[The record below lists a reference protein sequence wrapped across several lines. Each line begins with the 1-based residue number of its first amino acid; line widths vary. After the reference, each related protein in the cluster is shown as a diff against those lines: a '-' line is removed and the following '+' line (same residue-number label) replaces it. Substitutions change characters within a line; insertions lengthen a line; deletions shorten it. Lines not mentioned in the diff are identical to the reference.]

1 MSKYR
6 KASANTTIAELFQRN
21 PDLAAENPRLHPAA
35 IDGQKMAQ
43 AMASMA
49 PALQSAFQLA
59 PTEHEEQVALFQW
72 AAANEGEHEELKLLF
87 AVPNGGYRPMT
98 TAAMLREEG
107 VKAGVPDCC
116 LPVARGRFYSLWL
129 ELKRADRSNHPT
141 PAQAE
146 WIECLRS
153 YGHMAVVCYGAQ
165 EAIIAIKDYLTQER
179 RDRDCDSRG
188 KVL

>member
-1 MSKYR
+1 MGISESEYR
-6 KASANTTIAELFQRN
+6 AMLAGNPELVADD
-21 PDLAAENPRLHPAA
+21 PGVVTAA
-35 IDGQKMAQ
+35 
-43 AMASMA
+43 
-49 PALQSAFQLA
+49 QLERA
-59 PTEHEEQVALFQW
+59 VMQGSRTPTEHDEQVALFQW
-72 AAANEGEHEELKLLF
+72 AAANEEEHEELKLLF

-165 EAIIAIKDYLTQER
+165 EAIDTIKAYLGIE
-179 RDRDCDSRG
+179 
-188 KVL
+188 